1 VRVLA
6 MAVIFFISLSL
17 QSTLFSDLSYRGVK
31 PDLLAIIVIFYS
43 LFHGTLSGAG
53 LGFIYG
59 LGEDL
64 ILGRFVG
71 LNALAKGI
79 TGYVIGLGEKRVFK
93 ENFLVPLLVCFSGTV
108 LCQVVYL
115 LLLSLVSGENV
126 WLRFK
131 GVILP
136 QALYN
141 SLLGLLIYG
150 KFAKSATRGIL
161 KRSRHY

>member
-1 VRVLA
+1 MRVLA
-6 MAVIFFISLSL
+6 MAVIFSFFVFAVNSFPIYPTEVLSL
-17 QSTLFSDLSYRGVK
+17 IFWQLSLFSIPCSTAPFPGQALALSMVW
-31 PDLLAIIVIFYS
+31 
-43 LFHGTLSGAG
+43 
-53 LGFIYG
+53 
-59 LGEDL
+59 EDL